1 MTIGAR
7 ILEIRQAKA
16 MSQKEFAERLGV
28 SKSAVA
34 SYEKGQQTPG
44 SSVLASICEHF
55 KVEPRW
61 LLLGKGDMYV
71 LDLLGQKEG
80 RVNRNNDIN
89 RHNEAMET
97 LDSEVVRLEE
107 ELGRI
112 KKELLVVQMERD
124 RAKDEAYKAMKVA
137 LKAHGTDLDKE

>member
-1 MTIGAR
+1 
-7 ILEIRQAKA
+7 
-16 MSQKEFAERLGV
+16 
-28 SKSAVA
+28 
-34 SYEKGQQTPG
+34 
-44 SSVLASICEHF
+44 
-55 KVEPRW
+55 
-61 LLLGKGDMYV
+61 MYV